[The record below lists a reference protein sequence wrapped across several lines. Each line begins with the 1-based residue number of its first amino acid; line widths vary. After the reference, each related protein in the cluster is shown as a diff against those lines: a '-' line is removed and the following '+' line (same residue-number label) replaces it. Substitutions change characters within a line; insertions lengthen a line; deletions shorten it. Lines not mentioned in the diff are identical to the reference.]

1 MPWADAL
8 CRETVRKMIV
18 RSSEKGMISGA
29 HLIYGPPGA
38 GQYEVGRALAMTLQC
53 QEIDNDFCGAC
64 SVCQRILAKTHP
76 DYIEIRPEDDWEKP
90 ERKGRDYSVG
100 HMRLVMEFARIE
112 PHEADRKIFIMH
124 DAHRMTIAAANSLL
138 KFLEEPHA
146 RLLFILLSDNESAVL
161 PTIRSRCR
169 GIRLAQLEAQGLVD
183 RLEGLSKLEAETI
196 ARAAGGLPEKAQ
208 TLIDGEYLKERD
220 EILKILLGVLKQEGA
235 VNDAADWFA
244 KDRDRMRDRL
254 QILAG
259 LLRDASLAA
268 CATDKAPFLNPDR
281 LDAIQKVCNTV
292 TPERWIKKAEFVLD
306 SMEGLDRNW
315 NPSLLFSKLF
325 LEIRSV

>member
-1 MPWADAL
+1 MPWADAP

-18 RSSEKGMISGA
+18 RSSEKDMLSGS

-38 GQYEVGRALAMTLQC
+38 GQYEVGRALAMTLLC
-53 QEIDNDFCGAC
+53 PEVENDFCGAC

-76 DYIEIRPEDDWEKP
+76 DYIELRPEDDWEKP

-100 HMRLVMEFARIE
+100 HMRLVMEFARLE
-112 PHEADRKIFIMH
+112 PHEGERKIFLAH

-138 KFLEEPHA
+138 KLLEEPHA

-169 GIRLAQLEAQGLVD
+169 RIRLAPLEAQGLID
-183 RLEGLSKLEAETI
+183 RLEGVSKSEAETI

-208 TLIDGEYLKERD
+208 SLIEGEYLQERD
-220 EILKILLGVLKQEGA
+220 EILKILQSVLKHEAA
-235 VNDAADWFA
+235 VTEAADWLA
-244 KDRDRMRDRL
+244 KDRERMRDRL
-254 QILAG
+254 HILAG

-268 CATDKAPFLNPDR
+268 CGADGPYVNPDR
-281 LDAIQKVCNTV
+281 LDVIQKESKAAS
-292 TPERWIKKAEFVLD
+292 PEGWMIKAESVLD
-306 SMEGLDRNW
+306 SIEGLDRNW
-315 NPSLLFSKLF
+315 NPSLLFAKLF
-325 LEIRSV
+325 LEIRNG